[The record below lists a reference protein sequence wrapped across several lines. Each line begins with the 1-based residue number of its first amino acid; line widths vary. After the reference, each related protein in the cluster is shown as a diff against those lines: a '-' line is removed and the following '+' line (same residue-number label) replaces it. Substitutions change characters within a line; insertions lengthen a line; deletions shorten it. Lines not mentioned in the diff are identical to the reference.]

1 MEKLQDKYRI
11 GVICGDLRSVYMA
24 IELEKFGFSVSAYG
38 LADDEVLGI
47 KNVYDSPQ
55 KVIEESNVIILP
67 LPVSKDNIYISSK
80 SPQMKT
86 KLTDIIP
93 YLKTGMIIFGGILPK
108 YFTDMCKDKGCF
120 VVDYYKSEELVY
132 KNATASA
139 EGAIMIAMSN
149 THTTVKDEKY
159 AILGFGRIA
168 TQLAHM
174 LKAMGADVKIFAR
187 SDMAIKSASDSGYS
201 VFKLED
207 NYSDEYFKKIAR
219 EIEKC
224 SVVFNTV
231 PCIILCEDILNKLNK
246 KPIYIELASSP
257 GGIDVE
263 CARILKIKN
272 IYAPSL
278 PGRYAPQSAGK
289 YIFEEILKSLYTIDC
304 KEASEI

>member
-1 MEKLQDKYRI
+1 MDKLQDKYKI

-24 IELEKFGFSVSAYG
+24 IQLEKFGFSVCTYG

-47 KNVYDSPQ
+47 KKVYDTPQ
-55 KVIEESNVIILP
+55 RVIEESNVIILP

-80 SPQMKT
+80 SPTIKT

-93 YLKTGMIIFGGILPK
+93 HLRDGMIIFGGILPK

-120 VVDYYKSEELVY
+120 VFDYYKSEELVY

-168 TQLAHM
+168 TQLAYM
-174 LKAMGADVKIFAR
+174 LKAMGADVEIFAR
-187 SDMAIKSASDSGYS
+187 SELAIKNAMDSGYS

-207 NYSDEYFKKIAR
+207 SCTDEYLKKIAC
-219 EIEKC
+219 EIEKS
-224 SVVFNTV
+224 SVVFNTI
-231 PCIILCEDILNKLNK
+231 PSIILCENILNKLSK
-246 KPIYIELASSP
+246 KPIYIELASAP

-289 YIFEEILKSLYTIDC
+289 YIFEEILKSLYMIDS
-304 KEASEI
+304 KEAFDI